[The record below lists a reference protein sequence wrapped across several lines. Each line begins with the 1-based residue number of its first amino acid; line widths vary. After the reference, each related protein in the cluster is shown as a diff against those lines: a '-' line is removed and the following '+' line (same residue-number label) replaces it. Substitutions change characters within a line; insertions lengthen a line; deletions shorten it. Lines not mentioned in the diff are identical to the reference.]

1 MFLLLRW
8 LTACVALPPDQPKR
22 DYSKKPVAFGVT
34 FAPLP
39 PTQPLKEHNMMPVDE
54 CLDEISQCVAIIA
67 IQTSPSV
74 AAQHLREIADEIED
88 LQQSEN

>member
-1 MFLLLRW
+1 MRGAPARSAQKGLQQEASCVWSNLRP
-8 LTACVALPPDQPKR
+8 LPP
-22 DYSKKPVAFGVT
+22 S
-34 FAPLP
+34 P